1 MLNQI
6 LNFTIK
12 PKVGFHLLRLLIFFA
27 LLVNFES
34 TAQDYDYDQSNGIKF
49 TPPSDFS
56 ISSKLSWVNNK
67 TGETLRIVSSK
78 IPEKFYRKDFYDKVI
93 SYDNDFVKNTICFDY
108 EGDDWKF
115 KKYFE
120 FELSEKKIHSSLFL
134 SNQFDNNG
142 KVKMVYASVKE
153 DILFMFFIE
162 GNCLDSNGNLSKE
175 SVDDNIKRL
184 GFIFGNTHIP
194 LL

>member
-12 PKVGFHLLRLLIFFA
+12 PKVGFHFLRLSIFFA

-93 SYDNDFVKNTICFDY
+93 SYDIDFVKNTICFDY
-108 EGDDWKF
+108 EGMIGNLKNI
-115 KKYFE
+115 
-120 FELSEKKIHSSLFL
+120 LSLNSLKKIHSSLFYQINL
-134 SNQFDNNG
+134 IIM
-142 KVKMVYASVKE
+142 VK
-153 DILFMFFIE
+153 
-162 GNCLDSNGNLSKE
+162 
-175 SVDDNIKRL
+175 
-184 GFIFGNTHIP
+184 
-194 LL
+194 